1 MEIVSCNEM
10 GKKAKHNACLFLRFF
25 FGGFNVC
32 ELSDKRKVKVQTESL

>member
-25 FGGFNVC
+25 SGGLMFA
-32 ELSDKRKVKVQTESL
+32 S